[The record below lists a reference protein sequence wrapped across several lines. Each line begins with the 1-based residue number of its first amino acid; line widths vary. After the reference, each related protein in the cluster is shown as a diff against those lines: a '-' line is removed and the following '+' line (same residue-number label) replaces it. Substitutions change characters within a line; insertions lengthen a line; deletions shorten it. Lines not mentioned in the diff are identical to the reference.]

1 VYTDAEFA
9 LILRKAAELANSN
22 GPRSSSPG
30 GLTLAEMKAAAS
42 EAGIDP
48 ALVERAAR
56 ILSAT
61 SSKTLYERLI
71 GGPVRHGSEMRLPV
85 KLDEAQATQ
94 LLAAVQILAAQPG
107 SGHSSSAGMIWHA
120 QNEMETLRITA
131 QPAEGGTTVAVHVD
145 RTGVLAFIHVAS
157 VVGSIAVAAGGVAL
171 GDQIAPVVGA
181 AAGFAG
187 IGGILALG
195 RAYWKSST
203 RQIRK
208 QINQLMDAIGEAA
221 VRPPGLHAP
230 NEVGDESKSAG
241 D

>member
-1 VYTDAEFA
+1 
-9 LILRKAAELANSN
+9 
-22 GPRSSSPG
+22 
-30 GLTLAEMKAAAS
+30 MKAAAS

-56 ILSAT
+56 ILSAA

-71 GGPVRHGSEMRLPV
+71 GGPIRHGSEMRVPV
-85 KLDEAQATQ
+85 KLDQAQATE
-94 LLAAVQILAAQPG
+94 LLAAVQILAEQPG

-120 QNEMETLRITA
+120 QNDMETLRITA
-131 QPAEGGTTVAVHVD
+131 QPADGGTTLAVHVD

-157 VVGSIAVAAGGVAL
+157 VIGSVAVATGGVVL
-171 GDQIAPVVGA
+171 GDQIAPIVGA

-187 IGGILALG
+187 ISGILALG

-208 QINQLMDAIGEAA
+208 QINHLMEAIGEAA
-221 VRPPGLHAP
+221 VRPTGLHAS
-230 NEVGDESKSAG
+230 NEGGDDSKSAP